1 MKTFIIILLF
11 IASPTI
17 YSTEL
22 LNAIKI
28 DNNTILL
35 RFNDRTTYSTS
46 LSADK
51 KNISI
56 ELKNSKNL
64 IGKNSVRFDTE
75 LIKELFVST
84 KKNSLIV
91 NIILKSNS
99 GFNTFQLPYSN
110 SIVIDVFDWNK
121 VSAVEDKYRSG
132 LFAYE
137 SSLYKQSINLF
148 KESKEQLNTARSML
162 GIVYLLEDSL
172 EASFNQLSIAAR
184 NNTTIPDVYAALSQ
198 IYSEKGSQTKA
209 RYYKDKFLT
218 SLFIKDTN
226 YKYPQLIFTKSNID
240 SLKLEEYVDTS
251 AVDLESVADNERFSN
266 LFDQDADRKKTESV
280 AKNQIENGDAFL
292 GMKSFLKYVIIGLLL
307 LVLFIIS
314 LYLKWRKSKIDN
326 QNKEAKNNFEQEL
339 QQSTA
344 QIRKE
349 GGIVVD
355 RTDIYQTEKYN
366 HKVEIKK
373 KETESGKL
381 TRESNIKSMDTDK
394 KIEAKDLLSA
404 INDIKSSNINIVPNN
419 GELDNNELKTK
430 LYSKFNVDNNK
441 NNQ

>member
-11 IASPTI
+11 IVSPAI

-35 RFNDRTTYSTS
+35 RFNDRTTYSTG

-56 ELKNSKNL
+56 ELKNAKNL

-110 SIVIDVFDWNK
+110 SIIIDVFDWNK

-198 IYSEKGSQTKA
+198 IYLEQGSQTKA
-209 RYYKDKFLT
+209 KYYKDKFLT
-218 SLFIKDTN
+218 SLSIKDTN

-240 SLKLEEYVDTS
+240 SLKLEEYMDTS
-251 AVDLESVADNERFSN
+251 TVDLESVADNKRFSN

-292 GMKSFLKYVIIGLLL
+292 GMKSFLKYMIIGLLL

-314 LYLKWRKSKIDN
+314 LYLKWRNTKVAN
-326 QNKEAKNNFEQEL
+326 QNKEAKTNFEQEL
-339 QQSTA
+339 LQSTT
-344 QIRKE
+344 QIKNE

-355 RTDIYQTEKYN
+355 RTDISSVEKY
-366 HKVEIKK
+366 KPKIEVKK

-381 TRESNIKSMDTDK
+381 TKESNIRSTDTDK
-394 KIEAKDLLSA
+394 KIEAKELLSA
-404 INDIKSSNINIVPNN
+404 INDIKSSNINISPNN
-419 GELDNNELKTK
+419 EELDNNELKTK
-430 LYSKFNVDNNK
+430 LYSKFNVDKNR